1 MCTALEPPLTTT
13 TSPTTAPA
21 PLRQMRD
28 LPGPRALPIVG
39 NLLQFEA
46 NRLHLQLEEWCAQYG
61 PAYRLQLGK
70 QPAVVFGDH
79 AVVATMMRDRPD
91 GFRRTVRLLEITRE
105 MGLPTGV
112 FSANGDT
119 WRQQRRMVMAGFD
132 PAHVRHYFPAMQGVA
147 QRLAGRWQRA
157 AMAGQT
163 IDLQADLMRYTVDTI
178 AGLAFGAEVN
188 TLESDQDVIQRHL
201 DQIFPAIARRILA
214 PVPIWRWVKSGA
226 DRALEQSLVAVNA
239 AIEGFITQA
248 RARLQADA
256 QRRAAPPNLLEV
268 MILAADE
275 PGSGI
280 DDRQVAGNA
289 LTMLLAG
296 EDTTANTIAW
306 MVHLLWT
313 HPATLALAS
322 AEVRRVCGTGNDK
335 PTMAQIEQL
344 DYIEA
349 CCHETMRL
357 KPVAPMMPLQ
367 ALRDTELGG
376 VHIPAGTVVFGLLR
390 RDSVSD
396 QHVPQAADFNPDRW
410 LGAEGGAAQVAN
422 SAKRISMPFGAGPR
436 ICPGRYLA
444 LLEMKMAMAVLL
456 SRFDIQHVGTP
467 DGQPPREHLSFTM
480 TPVGLG
486 MRLANAARVPQAVV

>member
-1 MCTALEPPLTTT
+1 MTTT
-13 TSPTTAPA
+13 TTAPV
-21 PLRQMRD
+21 PTGLRQLRD

-46 NRLHLQLEEWCAQYG
+46 NRLHLQLEQWCAQYG

-79 AVVATMMRDRPD
+79 TVVATMMRDRPE
-91 GFRRTVRLLEITRE
+91 GFRRTVRLLEITQE

-132 PAHVRHYFPAMQGVA
+132 PAHVRHYFPALQGVA
-147 QRLAGRWQRA
+147 RRLAGRWQHA
-157 AMAGQT
+157 AQGGQT

-188 TLESDQDVIQRHL
+188 TLESDDNVIQRHL
-201 DQIFPAIARRILA
+201 DHIFPAIARRILA
-214 PVPIWRWVKSGA
+214 PVPIWRWFKSSA

-239 AIEGFITQA
+239 AINDFITQA
-248 RARLQADA
+248 RARLQADPE
-256 QRRAAPPNLLEV
+256 RRAAPPNLLEV

-280 DDRQVAGNA
+280 DDRQVAGNV

-306 MVHLLWT
+306 MVHLLWSN
-313 HPATLALAS
+313 PAMMARATD
-322 AEVRRVCGTGNDK
+322 EVRRVCGTGQTA
-335 PTMAQIEQL
+335 PTMEQL
-344 DYIEA
+344 TQLDFIEA

-367 ALRDTELGG
+367 ALHDTELGG
-376 VHIPAGTVVFGLLR
+376 VQIPTGTVVFGLLR
-390 RDSVSD
+390 RDAVSE
-396 QHVPQAADFNPDRW
+396 QHVRNAAEFNPERW
-410 LGAEGGAAQVAN
+410 LGGEGGAAQVAN

-456 SRFDIQHVGTP
+456 GCFDIQHVGTP

-486 MRLANAARVPQAVV
+486 MRLAEVAEVAAA